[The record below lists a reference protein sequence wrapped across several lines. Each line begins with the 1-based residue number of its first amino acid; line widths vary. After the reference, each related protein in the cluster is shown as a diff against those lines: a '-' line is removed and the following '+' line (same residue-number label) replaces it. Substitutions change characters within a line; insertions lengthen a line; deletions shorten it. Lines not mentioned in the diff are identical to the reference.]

1 MKIEE
6 LFGTLQQ
13 SMVETWRS
21 HLKTSKYSEHIALDE
36 YYSEIVGKV
45 DTLIENWMGTHEK
58 VEDYVNLLTDE
69 EYESIAYLEALRDIV
84 VEGRELMD
92 SSELESNVDD
102 ILGLID
108 RTLYKLKELTENKV
122 TSLSTYAKLTLE
134 GKNLKEYI
142 SEEKARTNNGKEIAQ
157 EIIKAYFGGYEPKK
171 LSDEGM
177 KCETDEDMYKL
188 IEKMEL
194 YYAHDV
200 NSKDPYDESDI
211 DTIHNTLTEW
221 VKKHNK

>member
-36 YYSEIVGKV
+36 YYNAIVDLV
-45 DTLIENWMGTHEK
+45 DALVENWMGTHDK

-69 EYESIAYLEALRDIV
+69 EYESIQYLEALREIV
-84 VEGRELMD
+84 IEGRDLMD

-108 RTLYKLKELTENKV
+108 RTLYKLKELTESKV
-122 TSLSTYAKLTLE
+122 TPLSK
-134 GKNLKEYI
+134 YI
-142 SEEKARTNNGKEIAQ
+142 KISI
-157 EIIKAYFGGYEPKK
+157 
-171 LSDEGM
+171 S
-177 KCETDEDMYKL
+177 
-188 IEKMEL
+188 
-194 YYAHDV
+194 
-200 NSKDPYDESDI
+200 
-211 DTIHNTLTEW
+211 
-221 VKKHNK
+221 

>member
-36 YYSEIVGKV
+36 YYNAIVDLV
-45 DTLIENWMGTHEK
+45 DALIENWMGTHDK

-69 EYESIAYLEALRDIV
+69 EYESIQYLEALREIV
-84 VEGRELMD
+84 VEGRDLMD

-108 RTLYKLKELTENKV
+108 RTLYKLKELTESKV
-122 TSLSTYAKLTLE
+122 TPLSK
-134 GKNLKEYI
+134 YI
-142 SEEKARTNNGKEIAQ
+142 KISI
-157 EIIKAYFGGYEPKK
+157 
-171 LSDEGM
+171 S
-177 KCETDEDMYKL
+177 
-188 IEKMEL
+188 
-194 YYAHDV
+194 
-200 NSKDPYDESDI
+200 
-211 DTIHNTLTEW
+211 
-221 VKKHNK
+221 

>member
-36 YYSEIVGKV
+36 YYNAIVDLV
-45 DTLIENWMGTHEK
+45 DALIENWMGTHDK

-69 EYESIAYLEALRDIV
+69 EYESIQYLEALREIV
-84 VEGRELMD
+84 IEGRDLMD

-108 RTLYKLKELTENKV
+108 RTLYKLKELTESKV
-122 TSLSTYAKLTLE
+122 TPLSK
-134 GKNLKEYI
+134 YI
-142 SEEKARTNNGKEIAQ
+142 KISI
-157 EIIKAYFGGYEPKK
+157 
-171 LSDEGM
+171 S
-177 KCETDEDMYKL
+177 
-188 IEKMEL
+188 
-194 YYAHDV
+194 
-200 NSKDPYDESDI
+200 
-211 DTIHNTLTEW
+211 
-221 VKKHNK
+221 

>member
-36 YYSEIVGKV
+36 YYNAIVDLV
-45 DTLIENWMGTHEK
+45 DALVENWMGTHDK

-69 EYESIAYLEALRDIV
+69 EYESIQYLEALREIV
-84 VEGRELMD
+84 IEGRDLMD

-108 RTLYKLKELTENKV
+108 RTLYKLKELTESKV
-122 TSLSTYAKLTLE
+122 TPLSK
-134 GKNLKEYI
+134 YI
-142 SEEKARTNNGKEIAQ
+142 KISIR
-157 EIIKAYFGGYEPKK
+157 
-171 LSDEGM
+171 
-177 KCETDEDMYKL
+177 
-188 IEKMEL
+188 
-194 YYAHDV
+194 
-200 NSKDPYDESDI
+200 
-211 DTIHNTLTEW
+211 
-221 VKKHNK
+221 

>member
-36 YYSEIVGKV
+36 YYNAIVDLV
-45 DTLIENWMGTHEK
+45 DALVENWMGTHDK

-69 EYESIAYLEALRDIV
+69 EYESIQYLEALREIV
-84 VEGRELMD
+84 IEGRDLMD

-108 RTLYKLKELTENKV
+108 RTINKLKELTESKV
-122 TSLSTYAKLTLE
+122 TPLSK
-134 GKNLKEYI
+134 YI
-142 SEEKARTNNGKEIAQ
+142 KISI
-157 EIIKAYFGGYEPKK
+157 
-171 LSDEGM
+171 S
-177 KCETDEDMYKL
+177 
-188 IEKMEL
+188 
-194 YYAHDV
+194 
-200 NSKDPYDESDI
+200 
-211 DTIHNTLTEW
+211 
-221 VKKHNK
+221 